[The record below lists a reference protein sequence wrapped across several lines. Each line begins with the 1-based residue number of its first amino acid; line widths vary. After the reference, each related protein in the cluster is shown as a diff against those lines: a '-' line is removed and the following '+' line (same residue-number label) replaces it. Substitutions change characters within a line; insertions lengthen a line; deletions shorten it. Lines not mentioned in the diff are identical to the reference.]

1 MKNLQ
6 LLIVFNYLIIAVYGQ
21 NHTTYDS
28 LMNRLSVEKSDT
40 GKVILL
46 YKIAYELQFTNME
59 QSLSYA
65 TKALES
71 AEKIKF
77 EKGIGNS
84 FIQLGN
90 IEQIKSNNSQAE
102 EYNLKALNILLK
114 INDFPGVAICYN
126 NLGIIAH
133 NTNNYASAIDY
144 YFKSLKI
151 NRKIGRKSGEA
162 TSLYCIGTVYENQS
176 KYDSALIYYLKARA
190 ISESISDSRLMAYG
204 NTSLAN
210 VYFEMENYGKSLEY
224 NEEAVRLYEK
234 TGNYYGLVKVYLS
247 LGQTAGRLDSINQ
260 AIWFY
265 RQAMKT
271 AGRIESPN
279 DMATA
284 FFSMAQ
290 LFEEQ
295 NLADSAYVNYTKS
308 YNIYVR
314 TENNENTALSLI
326 CLARIQNG
334 WKNHSEARK
343 LLDKAMVIANRIQAP
358 SVNMSVYK
366 EMSSTLSY
374 LNDFQKAF
382 FFLDKY
388 SSLKDSV
395 MSVEKQKQILE
406 LQTQYE
412 TEKKEKENVIL
423 RKDQQIL
430 QTTRNSLIIG
440 ALLLFVIAVVILR
453 SLIVKKRDNKLLRR
467 QKLEIERQKEI
478 VEIQKTSITD
488 SIHYAKRI
496 QSAMLPPEELLKH
509 NLYDYFLLY
518 LPRDIVSGDFL
529 WLRQLNENR
538 VMICVADCTGHG
550 VPGAFMSMLGMSLL
564 NDITNLN
571 KDEILSHEFTPS
583 DILNELR
590 ERIKSSLRQ
599 TGKEGEARDGM
610 DLSFCIIEKDAGLVR
625 YSGANNSIYIVSSEI
640 LTEIKATRNPIGI
653 YLNEVTFTDHQINIT
668 TGTVLYMFSDGY
680 SDQIGSEG
688 GKFLSK
694 NFKHLLTEV
703 SHLPMTD
710 IRETLYKTHLDWRK
724 AEEQV
729 DDILVVGIRL

>member
-1 MKNLQ
+1 MKKLR
-6 LLIVFNYLIIAVYGQ
+6 LLVVFNVLILASYGQ
-21 NHTTYDS
+21 NISKYDS

-40 GKVILL
+40 GRVILL
-46 YKIAYELQFTNME
+46 YKIAYELQFTDIE
-59 QSLSYA
+59 QSLAYA

-84 FIQLGN
+84 LTQLGN
-90 IEQIKSNNSQAE
+90 IEQIKSNNSKAE
-102 EYNLKALNILLK
+102 EYNLKALSILSK
-114 INDFPGVAICYN
+114 INDFPGIAICYN

-133 NTNNYASAIDY
+133 NTNNYTSAIDY
-144 YFKSLKI
+144 YFKSLNI

-162 TSLYCIGTVYENQS
+162 TSLFCIGTVYENQS
-176 KYDSALIYYLKARA
+176 KYDSALNYYLSAQV
-190 ISESISDSRLMAYG
+190 ISEGISDTRLMAYG

-210 VYFEMENYGKSLEY
+210 VYFMMGNYAKSLEY

-247 LGQTAGRLDSINQ
+247 LGQIAARIDSVNQ

-265 RQAMKT
+265 RQAMKS

-295 NLADSAYVNYTKS
+295 NMADSAYINYTKS

-334 WKNHSEARK
+334 WSKYAEAKK
-343 LLDKAMVIANRIQAP
+343 LLDKAIVIANRIQAP

-366 EMSSTLSY
+366 EMSSTMSY
-374 LNDFQKAF
+374 LNDFKKAF
-382 FFLDKY
+382 FYLNKY

-440 ALLLFVIAVVILR
+440 ALLLLLVAVAIFR
-453 SLIVKKRDNKLLRR
+453 SLIIKKRANKILRR
-467 QKLEIERQKEI
+467 QKLEIEHQKEI

-496 QSAMLPPEELLKH
+496 QSAMLPPEELMKQSLH
-509 NLYDYFLLY
+509 DYFLLY
-518 LPRDIVSGDFL
+518 LPRDIVSGDFF
-529 WLRQLNENR
+529 WIRQLNERR

-571 KDEILSHEFTPS
+571 KDAIISNEFSPS

-590 ERIKSSLRQ
+590 ERIKNSLRQ

-610 DLSFCIIEKDAGLVR
+610 DLSFCIIEKDSGLLR
-625 YSGANNSIYIVSSEI
+625 YSGANNSIYIVSNEI

-653 YLNEVTFTDHQINIT
+653 YLNEVSFTNHVINIVP
-668 TGTVLYMFSDGY
+668 GSILYMFSDGY
-680 SDQIGSEG
+680 ADQIGSEG

-694 NFKHLLTEV
+694 NFKHLLKEI
-703 SHLPMTD
+703 SHLQLAE
-710 IRETLYKTHLDWRK
+710 IRETLHKTHLDWRK
-724 AEEQV
+724 AEEQI
-729 DDILVVGIRL
+729 DDILVAGIRL